1 MRGLAETTP
10 RWMKK
15 ETSEGGNPC
24 TFRGDA
30 MHLSLHVTQVT
41 AENLDKASQL
51 HKVKKLAFCAVMD
64 VVKLL
69 FILMAI
75 FCAQKP
81 FATCFFLC
89 AVKTEPLARLCCDRK
104 SGT

>member
-1 MRGLAETTP
+1 
-10 RWMKK
+10 
-15 ETSEGGNPC
+15 
-24 TFRGDA
+24 

-89 AVKTEPLARLCCDRK
+89 GSENRAAGQALLRQKERNIKRRAASPVASPGMPQRWAGVANAGGRRL
-104 SGT
+104 